1 LTDKTEFLR
10 NPFETRETERVSVDF
25 ELTDEQK
32 DIVKA
37 AREFAEGEFQ
47 DLAQE
52 CDRNEEFPRDLW
64 MKACDLGFVGVF
76 IKEAYGGAGLGFLEH
91 CLINEEFW
99 RVDPGIGASILSTT
113 FGSEMIQLFGTEGQ
127 KKKWLTPLIQGEAI
141 TGAAITE
148 PDAGSDVSSV
158 NTTAILDGN
167 DYVINGNKMFIT
179 NGTIA
184 NFLQI
189 LCVTE
194 PEASSRHRR
203 FSVITTETDR
213 EGFEANKLKNKLGIR
228 ASDTAEISLSDVRVP
243 RGNLIGEPGRG
254 FHQFMVFFDHTRL
267 HICAQAV
274 GLAQGAMEQAI
285 NHVQQRHQFGKP
297 LASFQ
302 ATQFK
307 IAEMATRIEA
317 GRTLYQKAAWLVD
330 IGQIEPHLI
339 SMAKWFSGETA
350 VRVADE
356 ALQLHGGYG
365 FIGDYDIERFYRD
378 SKIVEI
384 YEGTKEIEKM
394 IIARKLLGKY

>member
-1 LTDKTEFLR
+1 M
-10 NPFETRETERVSVDF
+10 DF
-25 ELTDEQK
+25 DLTDEQK
-32 DIVKA
+32 DIIKA
-37 AREFAEGEFQ
+37 AREFAEAEFP

-52 CDRNEEFPRDLW
+52 CDRQEEFPKPLW
-64 MKACDLGFVGVF
+64 KKACALGFVGVF
-76 IKEAYGGAGLGFLEH
+76 IGEAYGGPGLGFLEH

-99 RVDPGIGASILSTT
+99 RVDPGIASAILSAT
-113 FGSEMIQLFGTEGQ
+113 FGSEMIQLFGTEEQ
-127 KKKWLTPLIQGEAI
+127 KKKWLPPLVQGKAI
-141 TGAAITE
+141 SGAAITE

-158 NTTAILDGN
+158 GTTAVLDG
-167 DYVINGNKMFIT
+167 DQYVISGNKMFIT
-179 NGTIA
+179 NGSIA
-184 NFLQI
+184 NFLEV
-189 LCVTE
+189 LCLTE
-194 PEASSRHRR
+194 PSAKSRHDR
-203 FSVITTETDR
+203 FSVITVEADR

-243 RGNLIGEPGRG
+243 KENLVGTAGRG
-254 FHQFMVFFDHTRL
+254 FQQFMSFFDHTRL
-267 HICAQAV
+267 HICGQAV

-285 NHVQQRHQFGKP
+285 RHVRQRHQFGTP

-317 GRTLYQKAAWLVD
+317 GRNLYQKAAWLVD
-330 IGQIEPHLI
+330 QGRVEPHLI
-339 SMAKWFSGETA
+339 SMAKWFTGETA

-384 YEGTKEIEKM
+384 YEGTKEIEKI
-394 IIARKLLGKY
+394 IIARGLLGKY

>member
-1 LTDKTEFLR
+1 MNFDLTE
-10 NPFETRETERVSVDF
+10 
-25 ELTDEQK
+25 EQK
-32 DIVKA
+32 DIIKA
-37 AREFAEGEFQ
+37 AREFAEGEFP

-52 CDRNEEFPRDLW
+52 CDRKEEFPRHLW
-64 MKACDLGFVGVF
+64 EKACELGFVGVF
-76 IKEAYGGAGLGFLEH
+76 IPETYGGAGLGFSEH

-99 RVDPGIGASILSTT
+99 RVDPGIAGSILSAT
-113 FGSEMIQLFGTEGQ
+113 FGSEMIKLFGTEEQ
-127 KKKWLTPLIQGEAI
+127 KKKWLTPLVQAKAI

-158 NTTAILDGN
+158 STTATLRGDE
-167 DYVINGNKMFIT
+167 YVLNGTKMFIT

-184 NFLQI
+184 NFLQV
-189 LCVTE
+189 LCITE
-194 PEASSRHRR
+194 PHVKSRHDR
-203 FSVITTETDR
+203 FSVITVETDR
-213 EGFEANKLKNKLGIR
+213 KGFEATKLKNKLGIR
-228 ASDTAEISLSDVRVP
+228 ASDTAEIFFSDVRVP
-243 RGNLIGEPGRG
+243 KENLIGTPGRG
-254 FHQFMVFFDHTRL
+254 FQQFMVFFDYTRL

-285 NHVQQRHQFGKP
+285 KHVRERRQFGKP

-317 GRTLYQKAAWLVD
+317 GRNLYQKAAWLVD
-330 IGQIEPHLI
+330 QGRVEPHLI
-339 SMAKWFSGETA
+339 SMAKWFTGATA

-365 FIGDYDIERFYRD
+365 FIGDYNIERFYRD

-384 YEGTKEIEKM
+384 YEGTKEIEKI
-394 IIARKLLGKY
+394 IIARALLGKY